1 MRRTSWELP
10 EIVAGSILVA
20 FSALAVG
27 GIASGISAAA
37 SSSNQFSIGESAAQ
51 ILVQATSWA
60 EPFEAFMVLVALLV
74 IWWQADRWSEIL
86 EQYDE
91 QYDEQDGEQDGEQY
105 EDETDEA
112 PDLNKALETDEAPE
126 LSEALEFDEEP
137 EFEVEPELDELWEEA
152 VKHLLRG
159 RALTLWAA
167 GSISVTAAGAI
178 VLTISDDIDQGSGGG
193 FVWPLRISTFAELI
207 ATLVLCAAGIL
218 GAIWV
223 RRLWRAQLMT
233 EVEEVEEEEVEEE
246 IQI

>member
-1 MRRTSWELP
+1 MRRTPWELP

-20 FSALAVG
+20 FSALAFG
-27 GIASGISAAA
+27 GIASGIAAAA

-60 EPFEAFMVLVALLV
+60 GPFEAFIVLVALLV
-74 IWWQADRWSEIL
+74 IWWQADRWSEVL

-91 QYDEQDGEQDGEQY
+91 QDEEQY
-105 EDETDEA
+105 EDETDESPELTEA
-112 PDLNKALETDEAPE
+112 AEFDEAPE
-126 LSEALEFDEEP
+126 LSEEPEFDEEP
-137 EFEVEPELDELWEEA
+137 DLDELWEEA

-167 GSISVTAAGAI
+167 GSVSVTAAGAI

-223 RRLWRAQLMT
+223 RRLCSAQLLT
-233 EVEEVEEEEVEEE
+233 EVEEVEDEEMEEEEVEEE
-246 IQI
+246 IET